1 MSSPSF
7 SYVFFGTGPLA
18 ESVLA
23 ALVRAG
29 HTPSLVVTKED
40 KPQGRHMT
48 VTAPHIKTWALL
60 KNIPVLQPHTLDD
73 EFMTQLK
80 EYPSDVYIV
89 ASYGKIIPE
98 TILALPTHG
107 ALNVHPSLLPRY
119 RGASPI
125 ESTLLSGDITTGV
138 TIIKLDSE
146 MDHGPILA
154 QTAFMLNHAVTA
166 GLLEV
171 ECGQLGGELLLQTIP
186 HYLEG
191 QLQPKEQDHAQATFC
206 KKITKAMGEV
216 TLTDSLEE
224 VRRKYRAL
232 TPWPGIYFFH
242 NHGESSI
249 RVKITK
255 IDLETPT
262 SKDTTLFSGIKRVI
276 PEGKKEMDFESFKRG
291 YIN

>member
-1 MSSPSF
+1 MSAPSF

-23 ALVRAG
+23 ALVRGG

-60 KNIPVLQPHTLDD
+60 KNIPVLQPTTLDND
-73 EFMTQLK
+73 FVAQLK
-80 EYPSDVYIV
+80 QYPSDVYVV

-98 TILALPTHG
+98 NVLALPTHG

-125 ESTLLSGDITTGV
+125 ESALLSGDLTTGV

-154 QTAFMLNHAVTA
+154 QTAFILNQAVTSS
-166 GLLEV
+166 LLEV

-186 HYLEG
+186 HYVAG
-191 QLQPKEQDHAQATFC
+191 SLQPKEQDHSQATFC
-206 KKITKAMGEV
+206 KKITKALGEV
-216 TLTDSLEE
+216 TLTDSLNE

-242 NHGESSI
+242 THGESSI
-249 RVKITK
+249 RVKITE
-255 IDLETPT
+255 IDLETSLSDSTPL
-262 SKDTTLFSGIKRVI
+262 LFGIKRVI

-291 YIN
+291 YMN